1 MRARS
6 TGASSGTELQ
16 AFVKDYTFFLNLKR
30 DTLQISKVNV
40 PMGASQSL
48 SSPDPRNYCEC
59 HKVNWL
65 KILDGGNYEMVDG
78 SPFQTGVS
86 CEDKVEDNHMS
97 EEDYETICKYVPGG
111 KGSRFPE
118 EVIKYLLNTIN
129 SSLFKASVLF
139 LDSIPNLTPK

>member
-1 MRARS
+1 
-6 TGASSGTELQ
+6 
-16 AFVKDYTFFLNLKR
+16 
-30 DTLQISKVNV
+30 
-40 PMGASQSL
+40 MGASQSL

-118 EVIKYLLNTIN
+118 EVIQYLLNTNREPERVDEGKEGTSVKDPDTIAWWEEPGDTPLGWDRQTLAPILLALN
-129 SSLFKASVLF
+129 SKVSLKKSE
-139 LDSIPNLTPK
+139 